1 MPFAGGAIAATMG
14 VDHGNYGTL
23 PFYRMTEDL
32 VMHNV
37 RGWSSD
43 TQFVAGLK
51 QHQSNPNTGFCGAVF
66 DHIFDS
72 ASVVTQDIVDYENE
86 LALAVGQGNVPAFL
100 SCSYYESQNEWD
112 NVGKP
117 NPASLSTATTANAI
131 AYETL
136 AKGFPGSY
144 CTDQDNYY
152 LCSGM
157 YVKVNDSANTEYV
170 QVVCPETNGCTT
182 HWSATFRYAHVAGTP
197 ISIDWAYQAAQ
208 HQLLL
213 YNTLKANSSHPEFAK
228 LVLTTIPFAQ
238 ATNVA
243 AAESAQESVTGRHL
257 YEVADALNYHFGT
270 CNAPAE
276 ESTYV
281 GYQNSI
287 AEALSAYGGSDPFS
301 RRIYVTE
308 ATITPPDTFGNGSS
322 SPYVPTTAGGCNAP
336 QMQTAIYA
344 SFDPLYL
351 YGMRYFTKLYDP
363 ILYDAA
369 SGNLSNSYADISGN
383 PKPDYYF
390 RANTLAFVQDDAFDV
405 ATLQLPPFTYSQS
418 ADTAWC
424 VGYTFTSA
432 KPGNVPTGCTTFHS
446 LWRMQSGEYRMA
458 IRQMPIR
465 GLYPE
470 HTDECTS
477 GGPPNYGQ
485 CPGKPPP
492 SPYPTPTA
500 VALTLAL
507 PSNITRARVSQQEL
521 TCNIPT
527 NIEWDNGGA
536 SFSAT
541 PSPIFTKAPNTSCG
555 AYTPGPVLT
564 PGSNGTITLT
574 MTVHPAPLII
584 QLGTG
589 TTPPPI
595 VTPIPM
601 RTWLPIAT
609 PGPTGPNGTFP
620 YNQYRTGV
628 YDRVVASP

>member
-1 MPFAGGAIAATMG
+1 VPKRGEVITKQDAKPNGAHPNVTSESEMPFAGGAIAATMG

-390 RANTLAFVQDDAFDV
+390 RANTLASSRTTLSTWQPYSCHHLRIRSLLTRPGAWATHLRRPSQEMSRLV
-405 ATLQLPPFTYSQS
+405 ARPFTACGACSRES
-418 ADTAWC
+418 IGWLFDRCRFA
-424 VGYTFTSA
+424 
-432 KPGNVPTGCTTFHS
+432 GCTRNILTNARAADRRTTGSARENRHQALIPHRR
-446 LWRMQSGEYRMA
+446 LW
-458 IRQMPIR
+458 
-465 GLYPE
+465 
-470 HTDECTS
+470 H
-477 GGPPNYGQ
+477 
-485 CPGKPPP
+485 
-492 SPYPTPTA
+492 
-500 VALTLAL
+500 
-507 PSNITRARVSQQEL
+507 
-521 TCNIPT
+521 
-527 NIEWDNGGA
+527 
-536 SFSAT
+536 
-541 PSPIFTKAPNTSCG
+541 
-555 AYTPGPVLT
+555 
-564 PGSNGTITLT
+564 
-574 MTVHPAPLII
+574 
-584 QLGTG
+584 
-589 TTPPPI
+589 
-595 VTPIPM
+595 
-601 RTWLPIAT
+601 
-609 PGPTGPNGTFP
+609 
-620 YNQYRTGV
+620 
-628 YDRVVASP
+628 

>member
-1 MPFAGGAIAATMG
+1 VTEGPWHDVTGASAGGSSKIFETPLYQAKFPGVIASGRNVPDLVFAAAARDGTTFYFGGTIQRAAGGTPLASAVFGAALADINRLNAGRSGFLNPILYLNALHVANKKATQGFVLQPIIALNRNAYDAIFGTGLGVMRLVPQIAGRPTGREVPKRGEVITKQDAKPNGAHPNVTSESEMPFAGGAIAATMG

-257 YEVADALNYHFGT
+257 
-270 CNAPAE
+270 
-276 ESTYV
+276 
-281 GYQNSI
+281 
-287 AEALSAYGGSDPFS
+287 
-301 RRIYVTE
+301 
-308 ATITPPDTFGNGSS
+308 
-322 SPYVPTTAGGCNAP
+322 
-336 QMQTAIYA
+336 
-344 SFDPLYL
+344 
-351 YGMRYFTKLYDP
+351 
-363 ILYDAA
+363 
-369 SGNLSNSYADISGN
+369 
-383 PKPDYYF
+383 
-390 RANTLAFVQDDAFDV
+390 
-405 ATLQLPPFTYSQS
+405 
-418 ADTAWC
+418 
-424 VGYTFTSA
+424 
-432 KPGNVPTGCTTFHS
+432 
-446 LWRMQSGEYRMA
+446 
-458 IRQMPIR
+458 
-465 GLYPE
+465 
-470 HTDECTS
+470 
-477 GGPPNYGQ
+477 
-485 CPGKPPP
+485 
-492 SPYPTPTA
+492 
-500 VALTLAL
+500 
-507 PSNITRARVSQQEL
+507 
-521 TCNIPT
+521 
-527 NIEWDNGGA
+527 
-536 SFSAT
+536 
-541 PSPIFTKAPNTSCG
+541 
-555 AYTPGPVLT
+555 
-564 PGSNGTITLT
+564 
-574 MTVHPAPLII
+574 
-584 QLGTG
+584 
-589 TTPPPI
+589 
-595 VTPIPM
+595 
-601 RTWLPIAT
+601 
-609 PGPTGPNGTFP
+609 
-620 YNQYRTGV
+620 
-628 YDRVVASP
+628 